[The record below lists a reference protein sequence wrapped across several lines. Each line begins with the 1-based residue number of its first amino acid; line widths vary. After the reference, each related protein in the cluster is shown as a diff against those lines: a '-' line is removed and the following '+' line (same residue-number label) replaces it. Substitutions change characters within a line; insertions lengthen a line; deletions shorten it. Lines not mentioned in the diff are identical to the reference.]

1 MGPWW
6 AETGWVLHNPR
17 LIRMT
22 RVGTPLKSPI
32 WIGGGGGRR
41 ILKAGKSMG
50 HWFRVELFPFSV
62 KLDGFFLSFFLSFLI
77 NWTGEKVKRGNVSF
91 VEVCVCFFSFF
102 LSSEFLSVQTI
113 EGLTAPNLPSNW
125 PLENETQ
132 GTESLH
138 IRLQQIC
145 PRIKK
150 EREIQLDFISEINQK
165 RRRRRRRRKWPPPG
179 NGREKSDGVGGGGG
193 GETEEKYIMKTEE
206 IIMISILVNWYVI
219 SWIRTSVNKAGW
231 RGGREAGGGWGVGD
245 GGKK

>member
-150 EREIQLDFISEINQK
+150 ERNSTRFHFRNQSEKEEEEEEEEMATPRKWEREIRRGG
-165 RRRRRRRRKWPPPG
+165 RRRRRRRNRKKIY
-179 NGREKSDGVGGGGG
+179 NE
-193 GETEEKYIMKTEE
+193 
-206 IIMISILVNWYVI
+206 
-219 SWIRTSVNKAGW
+219 
-231 RGGREAGGGWGVGD
+231 D
-245 GGKK
+245 GGNNNDLHLG